1 VHKIYPSILLIS
13 HSDSSGGAAR
23 AATRIFDCLSGEY
36 ESLEFLVAHKSSTNN
51 QVVKISLTKNLIRS
65 IYSRVDYLI
74 CRYLDPSN
82 SGWKTCAYF
91 GVLSARILNKSEFD
105 ILNMHWIGHGLI
117 SLRQI
122 KKIKKPIVF
131 TLHDEWMIDSL
142 AHFGKTKIKI
152 YCGKGSFKF
161 WLVDRSLKLK
171 KEILSKENV
180 FIVTLNSDI
189 RQKIIELYPQSKSR
203 IVTIPNPININNFR
217 PLSKNITLIH
227 PNLTPSK
234 PFLLYLGG
242 FEDKRKGWDLLCEA
256 LSVSTANI
264 DLVVVG
270 ESEIKKLG
278 FNSQINVFSLE
289 KIIKSD
295 SLCEI
300 YTAAHAVLIPSRD
313 EGLSLVATE
322 ALSCGTPIIGFSIQG
337 LKDIVINGKTGL
349 LANAFNIEDLRIS
362 IESIAI
368 TKKEQFLEN
377 CREFAVNNFSN
388 IIVREKY
395 RELFEKVVIDA

>member
-1 VHKIYPSILLIS
+1 MHKIYPSILLIS

-23 AATRIFDCLSGEY
+23 AATRIFDCLSEEY
-36 ESLEFLVAHKSSTNN
+36 KPLEFLVAHKSGTNI
-51 QVVKISLTKNLIRS
+51 QVVKISLIKNLIRS

-82 SGWKTCAYF
+82 SEWKTCAYF
-91 GVLSARILNKSEFD
+91 GILRARVLNKTESD
-105 ILNMHWIGHGLI
+105 ILNMHWIGHGMI
-117 SLRQI
+117 SLREI

-131 TLHDEWMIDSL
+131 TLHDEWMINSI
-142 AHFGKTKIKI
+142 AHFGKTKIEI
-152 YCGKGSFKF
+152 CRGRSSFKS
-161 WLVDRSLKLK
+161 WLLNRSLKLK
-171 KEILSKENV
+171 KEILSNKNV
-180 FIVTLNSDI
+180 FIVTLNNDL
-189 RQKIIELYPQSKSR
+189 RQKIVELYPQTKSR
-203 IVTIPNPININNFR
+203 IITIPNPIDINIFR
-217 PLSKNITLIH
+217 PLNKNITLIH
-227 PNLTPSK
+227 PNLTPNR

-256 LSVSTANI
+256 LRFSSANL

-270 ESEIKKLG
+270 ESSLKKLG
-278 FNSQINVFSLE
+278 LNSQINVFSLE
-289 KIIKSD
+289 KIFELD
-295 SLCEI
+295 ALCEI

-313 EGLSLVATE
+313 ERLSLVATE
-322 ALSCGTPIIGFSIQG
+322 ALSCGTPIVGFSIQG

-349 LANAFNIEDLRIS
+349 LANAFNIEDLRNS

-368 TKKEQFLEN
+368 TNKEQFLEN

-395 RELFEKVVIDA
+395 KELFEKVVIDT